1 MFYGSDELGGA
12 TIFTEGEK
20 SNRKKEK
27 SEEENED
34 VEEAEGDEEP
44 EGDEE
49 LDKTEEQNPKIK
61 IEEPT
66 GIVLGLVS
74 SDLNSERDIIK
85 NKFLEKINILRAKRN
100 APPVKN
106 ISELKESA
114 PPTKRQKRDK
124 STPRKRSDKKKE
136 KKRKNRKKT
145 YRKSP
150 SEIPARKRIR
160 SVIPGPFR
168 KRKEWVQIRIR
179 IRI

>member
-1 MFYGSDELGGA
+1 VKKAIE
-12 TIFTEGEK
+12 
-20 SNRKKEK
+20 KKEK

-114 PPTKRQKRDK
+114 PPTKRQKRENPSEEK
-124 STPRKRSDKKKE
+124 IGRKLTGNLTPRFLSGKIIPSRMIFPDSEKGNSDGF
-136 KKRKNRKKT
+136 
-145 YRKSP
+145 KSETE
-150 SEIPARKRIR
+150 SE
-160 SVIPGPFR
+160 SESEF
-168 KRKEWVQIRIR
+168 E
-179 IRI
+179 